1 MRSILLS
8 LWASV
13 SSPAALVPP
22 IFVHAV
28 VAIGHMQPNSSGPP
42 TWVTEGSAFFYGYL
56 IGNDPD
62 PAKRRYEV
70 YLVTNRHVVQGR
82 KEITVRLNPKQSS
95 DPAQVFDVVSNDW
108 FTHRDASVDVACAR
122 INWRLLQERGIEV
135 NFIASDTQ
143 AAGTAKMKDIGVSA
157 GDGIFVMGFPMNL
170 AGEQRNYVIVRPGAI
185 ARVSDLIESAAAV
198 LLIDSHVFPGNSGG
212 PVILQPNAFAIEGT
226 RANPNAY
233 LLGVVKSF
241 IPYVDVAVSPQTQ
254 RPRVTFEEN
263 SGLAEVVPVDRINEA
278 IAAWREAL
286 PANLTPPLKTTPT
299 PLKTPT
305 RN

>member
-1 MRSILLS
+1 MRSILLC
-8 LWASV
+8 V
-13 SSPAALVPP
+13 SAVVGAAIGADAALVPP

-28 VAIGHMQPNSSGPP
+28 VAIGHAQTNSSGTP

-62 PAKRRYEV
+62 PSKRRYEV
-70 YLVTNRHVVQGR
+70 YLVTNRHVVQGH
-82 KEITVRLNPKQSS
+82 KEITVRLNPKQAS
-95 DPAQVFDVVSNDW
+95 DRAEEFDVSASDW
-108 FTHRDASVDVACAR
+108 FTHKDPGVDISCAR
-122 INWRLLQERGIEV
+122 INWKLLEDRGIDV
-135 NFIASDTQ
+135 SFIASDTQ
-143 AAGTAKMKDIGVSA
+143 AADTGKMKDIGVSA
-157 GDGIFVMGFPMNL
+157 GDGIFVLGFPMNL

-185 ARVSDLIESAAAV
+185 ARITDLIESAAPV

-226 RANPNAY
+226 KPNPRAY

-278 IAAWREAL
+278 IKAWREAL
-286 PANLTPPLKTTPT
+286 PASQSVPLKTTPAS
-299 PLKTPT
+299 K
-305 RN
+305 